1 MISQALPAR
10 GFPLFAGIRL
20 PPVNQGTVGSEN
32 DRNFPTQRNLLEG
45 GPINQAGKKNS
56 NDAKAAVYT
65 ATWAMSLI

>member
-1 MISQALPAR
+1 LEVKTIE
-10 GFPLFAGIRL
+10 
-20 PPVNQGTVGSEN
+20 T
-32 DRNFPTQRNLLEG
+32 TQRNLLEG